1 MWLGMVSPLPVLRA
15 LLVPLPHQPRSPSV
29 HVIRDG
35 KSPTCATS
43 PTGSATTSALPH
55 PLSMWLAICA
65 TSLTLLEKFCR
76 ILPGLGIRSSVFWAN
91 RYFFFSSKKRANE
104 RFAQK
109 TSNSLIFLSNLSD
122 SLTITLK
129 KSGNEL
135 IARFFKNFLKGK
147 NKMLFKFVWENR
159 SFFVSEEQPERIAH
173 GYSFV
178 MSDLGDSLTAGPL
191 SWAIWANRSH
201 RSLKW
206 AILSKWAK
214 EQWGNEQISWISL
227 YLIMLYVT

>member
-1 MWLGMVSPLPVLRA
+1 MISDLCDEPDTVRKVLSDFARVGNS
-15 LLVPLPHQPRSPSV
+15 LIGFLS
-29 HVIRDG
+29 
-35 KSPTCATS
+35 KS
-43 PTGSATTSALPH
+43 L
-55 PLSMWLAICA
+55 
-65 TSLTLLEKFCR
+65 
-76 ILPGLGIRSSVFWAN
+76 
-91 RYFFFSSKKRANE
+91 FFFFTKKRANE

-109 TSNSLIFLSNLSD
+109 TSDSLIFLSNLSD
-122 SLTITLK
+122 SLTITHFWWAIWAIRSESLFCHEQPERFAHITLK

-135 IARFFKNFLKGK
+135 IARFFLTFLKGK